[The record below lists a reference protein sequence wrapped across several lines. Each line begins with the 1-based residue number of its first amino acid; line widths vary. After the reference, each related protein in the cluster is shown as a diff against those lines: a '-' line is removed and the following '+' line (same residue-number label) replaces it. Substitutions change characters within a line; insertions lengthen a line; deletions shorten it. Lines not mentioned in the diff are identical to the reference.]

1 MTPEARIDEIIARIQ
16 LAQGSATL
24 LVAIAD
30 SDAGVD
36 ETRRILIEILRAT
49 PMDVDDLGV
58 AGAGPARWAEQ
69 TRKSSAQAFVLMF
82 SPPTPESAALATTA
96 FARLV
101 NPERELLRQLAAPV
115 VLVLSRGAERALR
128 AHAPDFFTWVAQTY
142 ELPGPHELRAVA
154 TKRGVEEEEEAA
166 PAEEPVRF
174 LHISDI
180 HLRPQRVKRYDQDR
194 VLRGLLAF
202 LERDRASFPLDL
214 IFVTG
219 DLAQSGKADEYALVV
234 DLLKRVLEI
243 TSVPPERMFV
253 VPGNHDVDRDV
264 GRWLLRTLSRDE
276 EAITFFED
284 PRSRAFHEQKFAE
297 YKKSMGSLFGATRPL
312 GIGVGGDAVEVV
324 EVKGARLAVA
334 SFNSAWFAQGD
345 DDKLKLWIG
354 DPNVQRAIDRVA
366 DEEALFAIALMHH
379 PFEDLHP
386 VDRTDVERQVERGF
400 DLLLRG
406 HLHNPQAHSL
416 AGQRG
421 GFIQVAAPAS
431 YQGSQWG
438 NGCFLGEIRPRA
450 RTVRLRPYMYAS
462 GPDPWVLDTKVFPD
476 DAEDGHCRTYSVPAK
491 RRTKSAFAEPLRR
504 AAEVAL
510 EALPSAERREILQQ
524 AAPEAEGVSD
534 RDLGKQAA
542 AAARLLADTPEL
554 QGVLGKKGGDLVLTT
569 TLLAEVAS
577 KKSGAKPRDIS
588 DATALEEVL
597 METGRLFLKVTSSL
611 GLRQRLSGDSASIAI
626 AAVLGALTERASAF
640 RRLPMNGIT
649 NFRPDILIARSD
661 RSGGLTVVEV
671 KDFISALGLGLAQST
686 ERGLAQLDRYLAIPG
701 VDQGALVLL
710 DALPPDATEPRIE
723 HARTLAGRAVLVL
736 HL

>member
-36 ETRRILIEILRAT
+36 ETRRILIDILRAT
-49 PMDVDDLGV
+49 PMDVEDLGV

-101 NPERELLRQLAAPV
+101 NPERELLRELAAPV

-154 TKRGVEEEEEAA
+154 TKRGVEEEAA
-166 PAEEPVRF
+166 VPAEEPVRF

-202 LERDRASFPLDL
+202 LERDRGSFPLDL

-243 TSVPPERMFV
+243 TAVPPERMFV

-276 EAITFFED
+276 EAITFFEE

-324 EVKGARLAVA
+324 EIRGARLAVA

-345 DDKLKLWIG
+345 DDRLKLWIG

-379 PFEDLHP
+379 PLEDLHP
-386 VDRTDVERQVERGF
+386 IDRNDVERQIERGF

-406 HLHNPQAHSL
+406 HLHNPQTHSL

-421 GFIQVAAPAS
+421 GFIHVAAPAT

-476 DAEDGHCRTYSVPAK
+476 DAEDGYCRTYSVPAK

-504 AAEVAL
+504 AAAAAL
-510 EALPSAERREILQQ
+510 EALPSAEKREILQQ
-524 AAPEAEGVSD
+524 AAPEAEVGSESSVA
-534 RDLGKQAA
+534 KQAA
-542 AAARLLADTPEL
+542 SAARLLADTPEI
-554 QGVLGKKGGDLVLTT
+554 QGVLGKKGADLVLMKA
-569 TLLAEVAS
+569 LLDEVRSS
-577 KKSGAKPRDIS
+577 KSRTKPRDIS
-588 DATALEEVL
+588 DATAFEELL
-597 METGRLFLKVTSSL
+597 MKTGRIFLKVTSNL
-611 GLRQRLSGDSASIAI
+611 GLRHRLTEGSASIAI
-626 AAVLGALTERASAF
+626 ALVLDELTERGSAVQPLLIDG
-640 RRLPMNGIT
+640 RRKL
-649 NFRPDILIARSD
+649 RPDIVISRAGRP
-661 RSGGLTVVEV
+661 GVAEIVEV
-671 KDFISALGLGLAQST
+671 KHVTPQRGLGVKRAT
-686 ERGLAQLDRYLAIPG
+686 ADGLALFDQYLA
-701 VDQGALVLL
+701 VANAAQGALVLL
-710 DALPPDATEPRIE
+710 DALPPEATEPHIE
-723 HARTLAGRAVLVL
+723 HAKTPAGRAVLVL